1 MKKKILFVTS
11 TRADFGKLKSLISA
25 TKSKTSFKVYIVV
38 TGMHM
43 LKEYGYTF
51 DEVYK
56 SFKFNIIKFNN
67 QKSGDK
73 LEIIF
78 NKTVE
83 KFSKIIK
90 KIKPDLII
98 VHGDRVEA
106 MACALVGSL
115 NHILTGHVE
124 GGEIS
129 GTIDDTIRH
138 ALTKLSHIHFVGT
151 SKARKRILRMGE
163 LKKSIFIIG
172 SPDSDFL
179 MKKKHANIDFVKKRY
194 EINFSKYAVFL
205 WHPVTSQIK
214 SLKKENQ
221 KVLKFLKKYPQNF
234 VVIYP
239 NNDPG
244 NKIILNSY
252 KEISKDKK
260 FKIIKSMRFEYFI
273 SLLRNAEF
281 IIGNSSSALY
291 EAPTLGVPAINLGDR
306 QRNRLKTKLIKNL
319 KVNNLSNKIVKQF
332 INKYRPKKINYYGSG
347 DSDKKFIKVIL
358 QKKFWNISS
367 QKFFSDKY

>member
-1 MKKKILFVTS
+1 MKKKILFLTS
-11 TRADFGKLKSLISA
+11 TRADFGKLKSLMIA
-25 TKSKTSFKVYIVV
+25 TKLKTSHKVYIVV

-51 DEVYK
+51 SEVNK
-56 SFKFNIIKFNN
+56 SFKSNIIKFNN

-78 NKTVE
+78 NKTVD

-90 KIKPDLII
+90 KLKPDLII

-151 SKARKRILRMGE
+151 PKARKRIIRMGE
-163 LKKSIFIIG
+163 LKKSIFTIG

-179 MKKKHANIDFVKKRY
+179 MKKKHTNIEFVKKRY
-194 EINFSKYAVFL
+194 EINFNKYALFL

-214 SLKKENQ
+214 SLKKETK

-244 NKIILNSY
+244 NKIILNNY
-252 KEISKDKK
+252 KKISKNKK

-273 SLLRNAEF
+273 SLLKGAEF

-306 QRNRLKTKLIKNL
+306 QRNRLNTKLIKNL
-319 KVNNLSNKIVKQF
+319 KVNNLTNQTVKKF
-332 INKYRPKKINYYGSG
+332 LNKYSPKKINYYGSG
-347 DSDKKFIKVIL
+347 DSDKKFTKAIL
-358 QKKFWNISS
+358 QKTFWKISS
-367 QKFFSDKY
+367 QKFFSDQ